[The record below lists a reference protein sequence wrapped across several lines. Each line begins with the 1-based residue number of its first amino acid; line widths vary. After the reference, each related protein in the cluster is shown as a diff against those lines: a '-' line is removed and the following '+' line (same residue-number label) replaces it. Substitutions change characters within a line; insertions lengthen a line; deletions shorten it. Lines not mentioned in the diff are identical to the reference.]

1 MEERITYHINENI
14 INPDY
19 VGVITTPMD
28 DNFVFE
34 DFREIPKVITQIDA
48 YIRENEDLD
57 YTVLDC
63 RSETT
68 LSTVMYSLYGIES
81 ETDFFRTGA
90 ADYAADRYTPVQL

>member
-1 MEERITYHINENI
+1 MEDRITYHISENI

-34 DFREIPKVITQIDA
+34 DFREIPEAITQIDKH
-48 YIRENEDLD
+48 IREHENLD

-63 RSETT
+63 RTETT
-68 LSTVMYSLYGIES
+68 LSMVKYSKIECDDLS
-81 ETDFFRTGA
+81 MVYLFFN
-90 ADYAADRYTPVQL
+90 V